1 MRVVDLTDWLVILA
15 IALMAI
21 LFFCKRGGR
30 KGSLT
35 DRARHLHG
43 TRLLLQGAFALWAAL
58 LMLDRS
64 FVLPLSVPFG
74 IARSPHTMLAA
85 ALALAGVGAIWSFR
99 ASRLL
104 KPRRIFGT
112 S

>member
-1 MRVVDLTDWLVILA
+1 MDLTDWLVILA
-15 IALMAI
+15 IALAAI
-21 LFFCKRGGR
+21 LFFCRHGGR

-35 DRARHLHG
+35 DRARHVHG

-74 IARSPHTMLAA
+74 IVVSPHTMLAA
-85 ALALAGVGAIWSFR
+85 ALALAGVGSLWSFR

-112 S
+112 C

>member
-1 MRVVDLTDWLVILA
+1 MNLTDWLVILA
-15 IALMAI
+15 IALAAI
-21 LFFCKRGGR
+21 LFFCRHGGR

-35 DRARHLHG
+35 DRARHVHG

-64 FVLPLSVPFG
+64 FVLPLSAPFG
-74 IARSPHTMLAA
+74 IVTNPHTMLAT
-85 ALALAGVGAIWSFR
+85 ALALAGVGVLWSFR

-112 S
+112 C

>member
-1 MRVVDLTDWLVILA
+1 MDLTDWLVILG
-15 IALMAI
+15 IALTAI

-74 IARSPHTMLAA
+74 IAMNPHTILAT
-85 ALALAGVGAIWSFR
+85 ALALGGVGAIWSFR

-104 KPRRIFGT
+104 KPRRLFST
-112 S
+112 C

>member
-1 MRVVDLTDWLVILA
+1 MDLTDWLVILA
-15 IALMAI
+15 IALAAI
-21 LFFCKRGGR
+21 LFFCKRGAR
-30 KGSLT
+30 KGNLT
-35 DRARHLHG
+35 DRARHQHG

-64 FVLPLSVPFG
+64 FVLPISVPFG
-74 IARSPHTMLAA
+74 IAISPHTMLAT

-104 KPRRIFGT
+104 KPRRIFST
-112 S
+112 C